1 EGGATGGSAGTGTGV
16 RVTACSR
23 GSCASRSSRRAS
35 SAWIRWATRSR
46 RCSATGF
53 SVSVVQELHPLLAEF
68 GELQA
73 VDELDHLAQAGVDV
87 RLIGAHL
94 AHAQDG
100 PLPMIVLLALGD
112 RHVEGVL
119 DPRLDGAEH
128 AALAL
133 QRMVLGQQQLGT

>member
-1 EGGATGGSAGTGTGV
+1 EGGATGGSAGTRTAV
-16 RVTACSR
+16 MVTACSR

-46 RCSATGF
+46 RCSATG
-53 SVSVVQELHPLLAEF
+53 SSRSVVEELHPLLAEF

-87 RLIGAHL
+87 RLIRPHL
-94 AHAQDG
+94 AHPQDG
-100 PLPMIVLLALGD
+100 PLPVIVLLALGD

-119 DPRLDGAEH
+119 DSGLDGTQH

-133 QRMVLGQQQLGT
+133 QRMVLGQQQLET